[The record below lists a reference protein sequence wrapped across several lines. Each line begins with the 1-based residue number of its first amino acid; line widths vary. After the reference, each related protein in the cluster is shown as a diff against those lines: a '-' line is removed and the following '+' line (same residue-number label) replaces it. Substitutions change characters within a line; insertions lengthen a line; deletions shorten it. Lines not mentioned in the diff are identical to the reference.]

1 MPYRVRIDPLAMRQ
15 IDEFAAYL
23 RDYNE
28 DFALEQIDR
37 TGLAKWR
44 SILHYSGKSDSQRT
58 GYRQP
63 RNGKNS

>member
-28 DFALEQIDR
+28 DFAL
-37 TGLAKWR
+37 
-44 SILHYSGKSDSQRT
+44 
-58 GYRQP
+58 
-63 RNGKNS
+63 